1 MVHAYPY
8 MPIMEHFLDT
18 LAGHAGC
25 PSNPDITSTADAMT
39 ADWQDFDVYSK
50 YVHDHMFAM
59 ERTLYV
65 PLSQHTHAHMPDKS
79 TEASPPAIQGYIL
92 T

>member
-8 MPIMEHFLDT
+8 MPILEPFLDT
-18 LAGHAGC
+18 LAGHAGQ

-50 YVHDHMFAM
+50 YIHDHMFTM
-59 ERTLYV
+59 ERTVYI
-65 PLSQHTHAHMPDKS
+65 PLSQHVHAHTPHQY
-79 TEASPPAIQGYIL
+79 TETAPLAIPGYIL